1 MNTFTFTGNIG
12 KDAELRYTPSGNA
25 VASFS
30 VAVKAGFGEREST
43 VWVRCQL
50 WGQQAE
56 RMTAHLLKGAR
67 VGVSGELS
75 AREWTDK
82 QGAKQTSLEVDVKQV
97 TFEGKRQDAPE
108 PGSIAEQAEQDEIP
122 F

>member
-1 MNTFTFTGNIG
+1 MNTYTFTGNIG

-108 PGSIAEQAEQDEIP
+108 PGSIEQAEQDEIP
-122 F
+122 W